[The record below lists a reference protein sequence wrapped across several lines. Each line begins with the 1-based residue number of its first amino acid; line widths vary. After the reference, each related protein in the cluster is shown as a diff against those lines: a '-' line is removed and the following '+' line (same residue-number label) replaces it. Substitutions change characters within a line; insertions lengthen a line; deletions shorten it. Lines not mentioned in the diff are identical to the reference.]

1 MQKATVD
8 ELRSLPAD
16 AEIWAQQASLAV
28 QTSQQEIQRLRS
40 KLAAES
46 ATRRK
51 LLHEV
56 QDLRGAV
63 RVYCRPRATSGASTT
78 SMASNEVLLLHRDR
92 SGNKPDAS
100 NYPLSFEFDGIFR
113 PEMGQQDVYDEL
125 EDVCLGVVDGYN
137 ICMMMFGQKGSGKT
151 FSLLGNVKYT
161 RRGANDIDVSVGE
174 HGLHL
179 RAMDQLFSVMS
190 HRSERY
196 QDVVTI
202 TMVEVANERL
212 CDMLAGTEIGESSGR
227 VIVED
232 GRGGKRN
239 KPKRPD
245 APRDEVGGPTKLEI
259 KTDHNGETVVSGL
272 LSVEISSMEDL
283 HRLWKQCLAKRLAR
297 LAEQGIDIEE
307 HESASHVITTVKVVS
322 TNVSTGIGSTGKIQ
336 FVDLASSDVTPRS
349 SSSVATKK
357 GSTSDAMMTGVGNE
371 HEWKFTNKS
380 MSTLAEVVTARSQF
394 VRSVPYRNSTLT
406 HLLSDS
412 LEADTKVIMVACI
425 SQEMKDMQATA
436 CTLRFASRMRKIVV
450 GKATKH
456 TLTHA

>member
-16 AEIWAQQASLAV
+16 AELWAQQASLAV

-63 RVYCRPRATSGASTT
+63 RVYCRPRASSGSPTV

-92 SGNKPDAS
+92 AGSKDAS
-100 NYPLSFEFDGIFR
+100 NFPLSFEFDGIFR
-113 PEMGQQDVYDEL
+113 TDMGQQDVYDEL

-137 ICMMMFGQKGSGKT
+137 ICLMTYGQKGSGKT
-151 FSLLGNVKYT
+151 YSLLGDVKYSFQ
-161 RRGANDIDVSVGE
+161 GKSDVEVIISD

-179 RAMDQLFSVMS
+179 RAMSQLFSVLS

-202 TMVEVANERL
+202 TIVEVDDERL
-212 CDMLAGTEIGESSGR
+212 CDMIAGTKIGETSGR

-232 GRGGKRN
+232 GRAGSRRGKT
-239 KPKRPD
+239 KRPE
-245 APRDEVGGPTKLEI
+245 APRDDVGGATKLEI

-272 LSVEISSMEDL
+272 LSVEISSMEDV
-283 HRLWKQCLAKRLAR
+283 HQLWQQCLAKRLSR
-297 LAEQGIDIEE
+297 LAEQGIDIDE
-307 HESASHVITTVKVVS
+307 HEGASHVITTVKVVS
-322 TNVSTGIGSTGKIQ
+322 TNVSTGIGSTGKMQ
-336 FVDLASSDVTPRS
+336 FVDLACSDVTPRHS
-349 SSSVATKK
+349 SSGAKK
-357 GSTSDAMMTGVGNE
+357 SLAPDAMMSGVGNE
-371 HEWKFTNKS
+371 FEWKFTNKS
-380 MSTLAEVVTARSQF
+380 MTTLAEVVTARSQF

-425 SQEMKDMQATA
+425 SQDIKDLQATA
-436 CTLRFASRMRKIVV
+436 CTLRFASKMRKIVV